1 MENTNDAPN
10 PLVGAWELVSGF
22 YVGENGEVTN
32 YENAKVKSL
41 KVLSVRKFSFVTTAN
56 GSFYAAGGGD
66 YFVENDVYTE
76 IPDLAS
82 EPAMI
87 GQRFAFQFKLEGD
100 TWTNSRRQEGVVV
113 ELEVWK
119 RVLKSPDLRLVHIY
133 DNMGLYGLR
142 I

>member
-66 YFVENDVYTE
+66 YFVENDVYME
-76 IPDLAS
+76 IPGLAS

-100 TWTNSRRQEGVVV
+100 TWTNSRRQKGVVV
-113 ELEVWK
+113 ESEVWK
-119 RVLKSPDLRLVHIY
+119 RV
-133 DNMGLYGLR
+133 M
-142 I
+142 